1 MFKCE
6 KYSTYFSCLSSCLR
20 ICRLSSSVISS
31 LKKLHFSQFEIL
43 CVKFSFKAPFLDSD
57 RAPSSWRVPLA
68 KDKLVSEHVPLPSS
82 SSLCPLS
89 CRSCRVCLCVC
100 TRLCVSVCECLFHE
114 RPWFGVGNCDPLT
127 CWSSL
132 FFLLIPAICR
142 LPLCLWPFG
151 HHICEFW
158 GICLGFLL
166 ASSPICVSLPSCSH
180 SLSSW
185 QEVLQLV
192 SYQFNGQS
200 L

>member
-1 MFKCE
+1 MWSSISKPLSWIQIE
-6 KYSTYFSCLSSCLR
+6 LPDSC
-20 ICRLSSSVISS
+20 
-31 LKKLHFSQFEIL
+31 
-43 CVKFSFKAPFLDSD
+43 
-57 RAPSSWRVPLA
+57 RVPLT
-68 KDKLVSEHVPLPSS
+68 KDNLVSEHIPRPSS

-89 CRSCRVCLCVC
+89 CRSCRVCVC
-100 TRLCVSVCECLFHE
+100 VCECLFHE
-114 RPWFGVGNCDPLT
+114 RPWFGGGNCDPLF
-127 CWSSL
+127 CLSLL
-132 FFLLIPAICR
+132 FFLLIPAVCW

-166 ASSPICVSLPSCSH
+166 ASYPIWVTLPSCSH

-185 QEVLQLV
+185 QEVSQLE